1 MGKKEKNALV
11 IVDMQNDFMDKVR
24 EGIYPSGYSG
34 NQIIHD
40 QPALPV
46 PGAAEDA
53 GRLVN
58 FIRNNGAVLD
68 EISLTHDCHDLHIAT
83 PVMWVDKDGNHPAP
97 FTPISAQNAKDGI
110 WRINSPVP
118 EHQQQGIA
126 YLEALEHGGRY
137 VLTIWPPHCQ
147 IGTIGAAIQEDVIAA
162 CIDWRNE
169 FVATLTHVTKGSNPW
184 TEHYSGMMAA
194 VVDPTDPT
202 TSLNKPFISMIQGFD
217 NIYFAGEALN
227 FCVRET
233 MLDIIRNFDPDNV
246 KKIILL
252 TDCTSAIPDNEF
264 TGNLFQSFTD
274 SFMDEA
280 TTAGMRTALSTDK
293 I

>member
-1 MGKKEKNALV
+1 MAKKEKNALV

-24 EGIYPSGYSG
+24 DGIYRPGDG
-34 NQIIHD
+34 
-40 QPALPV
+40 PKLPV
-46 PGAAEDA
+46 PGAEQDA
-53 GRLVN
+53 LCLAD
-58 FIRNNGAVLD
+58 FISANGALLD

-83 PVMWVDKDGNHPAP
+83 PVMWVDKDGKHPTP
-97 FTPISAQNAKDGI
+97 FTPISAQNAKDGL
-110 WRINSPVP
+110 WRINSPIP
-118 EHQQQGIA
+118 EHQKRGIE
-126 YLEALEHGGRY
+126 YLEAMERDGRY

-147 IGTIGAAIQEDVIAA
+147 IGTTGAAIQEDVIEV
-162 CIDWRNE
+162 CVRWRDKY
-169 FVATLTHVTKGSNPW
+169 VATLTHVTKGSNPW

-194 VVDPTDPT
+194 VVDPSDSSTA
-202 TSLNKPFISMIQGFD
+202 LNKPFINMIQGYD

-246 KKIILL
+246 KKIVLL
-252 TDCTSAIPDNEF
+252 TDCTSAIPDNDQ

-274 SFMDEA
+274 NFMDEA
-280 TTAGMRTALSTDK
+280 TTAGMRLAKSTDR